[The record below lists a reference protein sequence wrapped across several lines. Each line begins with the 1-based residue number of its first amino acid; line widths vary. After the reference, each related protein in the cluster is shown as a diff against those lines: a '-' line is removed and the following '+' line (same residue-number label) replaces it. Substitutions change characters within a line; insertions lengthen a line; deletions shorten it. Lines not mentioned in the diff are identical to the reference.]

1 MKEIP
6 VTIGICA
13 YNEEENIENSV
24 KSVYRQNYE
33 GVSVSEVI
41 VISSGSTDRTDEI
54 ARGML
59 AEYPNLRFIPQER
72 REGKNS
78 AINLLLDSKRT
89 EIVVLLNADNT
100 LYDENTLS
108 NLIRPFSDDKVGI
121 VGGHPVPTNTKD
133 TVAGFASNMLW
144 ALHHRVSLLHP
155 KIGELVAF
163 RDIGTRL
170 PVKSQSDEDIL
181 RMNLER
187 RGYQSVYAPDAVI
200 RNRGPENVRDF
211 IKQRTRVNIGERY
224 MKREFDYD
232 IPTWDRDLLF
242 SAVLDSVKD
251 LGFHPIKMSLTV
263 AMEMYSRMK
272 ATSYVRSD
280 KGDMGVWNPV
290 SSTKKL

>member
-54 ARGML
+54 VRGML

-108 NLIRPFSDDKVGI
+108 NLIRPFSDDEVGI

-187 RGYQSVYAPDAVI
+187 KGYQSVYAPDAVI

>member
-54 ARGML
+54 VRGML

-108 NLIRPFSDDKVGI
+108 NLIRPFSDDEVGI

-187 RGYQSVYAPDAVI
+187 KGYKSVYAPDAVI